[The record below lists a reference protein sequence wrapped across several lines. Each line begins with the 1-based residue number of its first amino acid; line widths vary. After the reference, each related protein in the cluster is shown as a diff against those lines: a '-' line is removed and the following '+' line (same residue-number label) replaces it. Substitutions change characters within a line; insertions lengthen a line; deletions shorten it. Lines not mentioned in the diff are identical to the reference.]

1 MERRFSVRYGEL
13 MAEAEVK
20 PEALVGVLERLKEFV
35 QPFAAS
41 LIHPGQREHAEEYV
55 AGLVSNVERK
65 NIESIAYLHEQDRQP
80 LQKFIGQ
87 KAWDWHPMI
96 AELARQIGTALGEA
110 DGVLVI
116 DPSGVLKQGKA
127 SVGVARQWCGRAGK
141 VDNCQVGVYLGYV
154 SRKEHALV
162 DTRLYLPKEWT
173 KNKKRCK
180 AAGVPKE
187 VRFRTRH
194 ELALEMLREHRAV
207 LPHAWVTGD
216 DEMGRSGQFR
226 DELLGMG
233 EQYLLAVPSNTL
245 VRDLDAAPP
254 PARGSGRPPKVPFQ
268 RADHWMKTA
277 KTWTRIEVRPGEKGP
292 LVVEAVKARVQTK
305 RGRRNGPEETLVI
318 LRERQGRKTIKHDY
332 CLSNAPLDTPLR
344 EFARVLG
351 AEHRIEEC
359 LRRAKGEAGL
369 AQYQVRTWRG
379 WHHHQTLT
387 LVATWFLTREKR
399 RGEKGGAVSLAST
412 GATHPWTI
420 VA

>member
-1 MERRFSVRYGEL
+1 MERRYAVRYEEM

-20 PEALVGVLERLKEFV
+20 PEAFEGVLERLTEFV

-41 LIHPGQREHAEEYV
+41 LTHVAQCEHVEEYV
-55 AGLVSNVERK
+55 AGLVSNVKRK

-87 KAWDWHPMI
+87 NPWDHRPLI
-96 AELARQIGTALGEA
+96 GELARQIGVALGQA

-116 DPSGVLKQGKA
+116 DPSGVLKQGKG

-154 SRKEHALV
+154 TSKEHALV
-162 DTRLYLPKEWT
+162 DMRLYLPKEWT
-173 KNKKRCK
+173 KDKPRCK
-180 AAGVPKE
+180 RAGIPKE
-187 VRFRTRH
+187 IRFRTRH
-194 ELALEMLREHRAV
+194 ELTLEMLREHRAV

-216 DEMGRSGQFR
+216 DEMGRNSGFR
-226 DELLGMG
+226 EELRGMN

-245 VRDLDAAPP
+245 VRDLDAVPP
-254 PARGSGRPPKVPFQ
+254 PYGGSGAPPKVPFQ
-268 RADHWMKTA
+268 RADSWMKTA
-277 KTWTRIEVRPGEKGP
+277 KNWTRIEVRPGEKGP

-305 RGRRNGPEETLVI
+305 LGHRNGPEETLVI
-318 LRERQGRKTIKHDY
+318 FRERRGRKTIRQDY
-332 CLSNAPLDTPLR
+332 GLSNAPFGTPLR
-344 EFARVLG
+344 EFARVLD

-369 AQYQVRTWRG
+369 AQYQVRTWKG

-387 LVATWFLTREKR
+387 LIATWFLTQEQR
-399 RGEKGGAVSLAST
+399 RGKKIIAVSLSSGGSSDHRTTA
-412 GATHPWTI
+412 A
-420 VA
+420 

>member
-1 MERRFSVRYGEL
+1 MERRFTVRFEEL

-20 PEALVGVLERLKEFV
+20 PEALEGVLERLEEFV
-35 QPFAAS
+35 EPFAAS
-41 LIHPGQREHAEEYV
+41 LAHAAQRDHLGEYL
-55 AGLVSNVERK
+55 AGLVSNIQRK

-87 KAWDWHPMI
+87 KPWEWQPLI
-96 AELARQIGTALGEA
+96 AELSRQIAATIGQA

-154 SRKEHALV
+154 TRKEHALV
-162 DTRLYLPKEWT
+162 DTRLYLPKHWT
-173 KNKKRCK
+173 KDKKRCK
-180 AAGVPKE
+180 RAGIPKE

-194 ELALEMLREHRAV
+194 ELALEMLREHGAV
-207 LPHAWVTGD
+207 LPHRWVTGD
-216 DEMGRSGQFR
+216 DEMGRNSHFR
-226 DELLGMG
+226 EELRAMN

-245 VRDLDAAPP
+245 IRDLDAPP
-254 PARGSGRPPKVPFQ
+254 PSYGGSGQPPKVPFQ
-268 RADHWMKTA
+268 RADSWMKAA
-277 KTWTRIEVRPGEKGP
+277 KNWTRIEVRPGEKGP
-292 LVVEAVKARVQTK
+292 LVVEVLKAHVQTK
-305 RGRRNGPEETLVI
+305 LGRRNGPEETLVVF
-318 LRERQGRKTIKHDY
+318 RERQADETIKHDY
-332 CLSNAPLDTPLR
+332 GLSNASFATPLR

-369 AQYQVRTWRG
+369 AQYQVRTWNG

-387 LVATWFLTREKR
+387 LLATWFLTQEKQ
-399 RGEKGGAVSLAST
+399 RGEKSGPVPLPAG
-412 GATHPWTI
+412 
-420 VA
+420 VALDHRAIAA